1 MNEEE
6 EVLFLFGQQSLS
18 FIYFLY
24 ILVVFITTCMMRA
37 H

>member
-6 EVLFLFGQQSLS
+6 EVLFLFGQQS

>member
-6 EVLFLFGQQSLS
+6 EVLFLFGQQS

-24 ILVVFITTCMMRA
+24 MYDARALKCNVVLF
-37 H
+37 